1 MTGAPVRRQEAE
13 WRWEGVEE
21 LRYKA
26 EGSAPFREV
35 TRQILF
41 QDPTLGCDLRYF
53 EVQPNGYSTLE
64 RHEHAHAVM
73 ILRGRGRVLVAD
85 RVYDVQAHDLVH
97 IQPLAWHQF
106 RAGAEAALGFL
117 CMVNAARD
125 RPQLPA
131 EEDLALLR
139 RDPVVA
145 AFIAV

>member
-41 QDPTLGCDLRYF
+41 QDPALGCDLRYF
-53 EVQPNGYSTLE
+53 EVQPSGYSTLE